1 MRILL
6 ADDAALLREGLAGL
20 LTTAGHEV
28 VEQVADADALR
39 TEVERLAAAG
49 ELPDVVVTDVRMP
62 PTGTDDGLRAA
73 IDLRRA
79 HPGLPVVVLSAY
91 VAGPYVQDLLEETE
105 SPAGAGG
112 MGGPSGSGGAVGY
125 LLKERV
131 GRVADFLHSLDIVV
145 GGGVVIDPEVVSH
158 LMKAARAAG
167 SEHGGDG
174 DAGAGETAGTVAEP
188 SGPRA
193 PATTRTSSPSTP
205 SGGIASTTPGGTGL
219 DRLTRREQEVLELM
233 AQGLSN
239 AQIAERLV
247 VSDGA
252 VAKHVANIFRGL
264 DLQPGEENRRV
275 RAVLAWLHARA

>member
-20 LTTAGHEV
+20 LTTAGHKV
-28 VEQVADADALR
+28 VAQVADADALR
-39 TEVERLAAAG
+39 EEVGRLAAAG

-105 SPAGAGG
+105 SPTSPAGPGG
-112 MGGPSGSGGAVGY
+112 SSASSGGAVGY

-167 SEHGGDG
+167 SMAGG
-174 DAGAGETAGTVAEP
+174 AAETAC
-188 SGPRA
+188 PRSTGWGGA
-193 PATTRTSSPSTP
+193 AGSWTRRWSP
-205 SGGIASTTPGGTGL
+205 TPGRRPGPPVPDTTGTAMPEPAG
-219 DRLTRREQEVLELM
+219 RRERWRSPPVLVRR
-233 AQGLSN
+233 QRPGRPRR
-239 AQIAERLV
+239 RLRRAG
-247 VSDGA
+247 S
-252 VAKHVANIFRGL
+252 
-264 DLQPGEENRRV
+264 RV
-275 RAVLAWLHARA
+275 RHREERAWTG